1 MFALLE
7 FYRNIVSWPAWTS
20 RKNKGFWH
28 QEVCNDQPHL
38 LPFQSKRSLI
48 SDLGKMVLWD
58 MSSSSSLM
66 AGFPNSHY
74 FLPQQ
79 PVSWFISRLCSELR
93 QLGLSNVGH
102 RNHSLI
108 FLLPFVLPASPHATF
123 LFMLLAEPRRAHGVS
138 HSHRWIPGL
147 SFASCIFYI
156 GPLIHCESA
165 VLASWRGLCRNGRTP
180 PPQGFCH
187 HPCPSLE
194 HSPDIF
200 IICFLW
206 VYPSLTSSPLLF
218 LITQLKSA
226 MTMPAFSIH
235 CIYFIFSVAFITA

>member
-1 MFALLE
+1 M
-7 FYRNIVSWPAWTS
+7 SWPAWTS

-58 MSSSSSLM
+58 MSSPSSLM
-66 AGFPNSHY
+66 AGLSADCA
-74 FLPQQ
+74 
-79 PVSWFISRLCSELR
+79 VSCASLDWVTLATGATAWSFCCHLCSPPPTP
-93 QLGLSNVGH
+93 
-102 RNHSLI
+102 
-108 FLLPFVLPASPHATF
+108 PFCLCSS
-123 LFMLLAEPRRAHGVS
+123 AEPRRAHGVS
-138 HSHRWIPGL
+138 HSHHWIPGL

-165 VLASWRGLCRNGRTP
+165 VLASWRGLCRNGRTA

-187 HPCPSLE
+187 HPCLSLE

-200 IICFLW
+200 IIRFLW
-206 VYPSLTSSPLLF
+206 VYLSLTSSPLLF